1 MWSHSYYIRNYL
13 QYIISRST
21 KISKYLK
28 NLSKYW
34 KLGFTSVSVLMLSGT
49 GSFFS
54 SCMLNRSPQTTSCSE
69 KQIDSST
76 LVHCRIFFRNGY
88 LWCFLLCTMHSVSKT
103 SNKHWLVLIF
113 TLSRLLW
120 KTRVALIGSLSSR
133 VTLLIMLTK
142 SRYHFELRWATG
154 ALIGLL
160 SHRGTPIGWSM
171 FIFTIWLC
179 CGSKLARVPCNILV
193 I

>member
-1 MWSHSYYIRNYL
+1 MWSRGYYIRNYL

-21 KISKYLK
+21 RISKYLK

-54 SCMLNRSPQTTSCSE
+54 SCLLNRSPQTTSCSE

-76 LVHCRIFFRNGY
+76 LVHCRIFFWNGY
-88 LWCFLLCTMHSVSKT
+88 LWCSLLRMMHSVSKT
-103 SNKHWLVLIF
+103 SNKLWLVLIF

-120 KTRVALIGSLSSR
+120 KTRVALIGSLTPR
-133 VTLLIMLTK
+133 VTLLIMFTK
-142 SRYHFELRWATG
+142 QRYDLF
-154 ALIGLL
+154 
-160 SHRGTPIGWSM
+160 
-171 FIFTIWLC
+171 
-179 CGSKLARVPCNILV
+179 LV
-193 I
+193 KDGYRCSYRLVVS